1 MGPRLKPNIDN
12 ILEGKT
18 LIPSD
23 ASFIINIEKQS
34 AEIKVADNVYSL
46 GNELIYIVK
55 HAEDE

>member
-18 LIPSD
+18 LIPND
-23 ASFIINIEKQS
+23 ASFIINVEKQS
-34 AEIKVADNVYSL
+34 AEIKIADNAYSL

-55 HAEDE
+55 HEGDK